1 MRTRYLRNKIILL
14 EMYLKLTLCFLLSK
28 WGAPPG
34 GCSGTAGSGVT
45 VCMGR
50 GGFKANFFK
59 LAIRLSHIN
68 DTSSILC
75 RTLKRENKF
84 SERKIIK
91 LQTNKSIFS
100 KIFCK
105 LIMPRKNLTKYFI
118 DIFKVPKINHTTMDL
133 RKI

>member
-84 SERKIIK
+84 SVRKIIK
-91 LQTNKSIFS
+91 LQTNKSIF
-100 KIFCK
+100 FQ
-105 LIMPRKNLTKYFI
+105 
-118 DIFKVPKINHTTMDL
+118 DIL
-133 RKI
+133 